1 MESSED
7 FSTAIEFIK
16 YTNEANEGQ
25 VVPEVRHQISRN
37 IWWI

>member
-16 YTNEANEGQ
+16 YTNEAGKGQ
-25 VVPEVRHQISRN
+25 TVPEVKRLTLRN
-37 IWWI
+37 IGWI

>member
-16 YTNEANEGQ
+16 YTNEAGKGQ
-25 VVPEVRHQISRN
+25 TVPEVRHQTSMN
-37 IWWI
+37 ILWI